1 TSHLDETDLRRL
13 GRTGLAPMPSEQGLL
28 LFDAA
33 LAQAGPGAG
42 RAVLLP
48 AWLNTATVGALAAIP
63 ALPRGPVRAPR
74 PAASGAAGTAT
85 LRHRFSVSVPEK
97 RHR

>member
-42 RAVLLP
+42 RAVLVP
-48 AWLNTATVGALAAIP
+48 ARLDTATVRGLAEIP
-63 ALPRGPVRAPR
+63 ALLRGLV
-74 PAASGAAGTAT
+74 
-85 LRHRFSVSVPEK
+85 
-97 RHR
+97 